1 MSGGSTN
8 SMRIGVAGAAGRMGQ
23 ALVRAIAEQAGC
35 VVAGGIEAKGN
46 PAIGRDIGE
55 AAGIGALKAGIGD
68 DAAAL
73 FAAADAVLEFSVPAA
88 TLAHLPLAVQ
98 HKTAYVIGTTGF
110 TPEQI
115 LEIEAAARQT
125 PVVFAPNMSV
135 GITLLMAITEKVASI
150 LGNDWDIE
158 VLEMHH
164 NKKIDAPS
172 GTALGLGEAAAK
184 GRGVDLKNVAQRVRD
199 GHTGP
204 RRPGDIGFAALRGGN
219 VVGDHSVIFAAEHER
234 IELTH
239 RAAGR
244 EIYARGAVRAALWA
258 RAKKPGLYTMRDVLG
273 L

>member
-1 MSGGSTN
+1 MTGPSTN

-23 ALVRAIAEQAGC
+23 ALVRAIAERSDC
-35 VVAGGIEAKGN
+35 VVAGGVEAKGN
-46 PAIGRDIGE
+46 PAVGRDAGE
-55 AAGIGALKAGIGD
+55 AAGIGALEATIGD

-73 FAAADAVLEFSVPAA
+73 FARADAVLDFTAPAA
-88 TLAHLPLAVQ
+88 TLAHLPLAAK
-98 HKTAYVIGTTGF
+98 HKAVHVIGTTGF
-110 TPEQI
+110 TPEQTR
-115 LEIEAAARQT
+115 EIEAAAKQT
-125 PVVFAPNMSV
+125 AIVFAPNMCV
-135 GITLLMAITEKVASI
+135 GINLLMAITEKVAAI

-158 VLEMHH
+158 ILEMHH

-172 GTALGLGEAAAK
+172 GTALGLGEAAAR
-184 GRGVDLKNVAQRVRD
+184 GRGVALKDVAQRVRD

-204 RRPGDIGFAALRGGN
+204 RRAGDIGFAALRGGN
-219 VVGDHSVIFAAEHER
+219 VVGDHSVIFAAENER

-258 RAKKPGLYTMRDVLG
+258 RGRKPGLYTMRDVLG